1 MEEPGQRAGRRGVP
15 SEDGLRRL
23 IAAWASDVQPGVPA
37 EEDAE
42 APALDG
48 RLLQCVIGGGAFA
61 FPLAAVTEVVPYAPP
76 RRLPGQPV
84 EAGVTMLRGE
94 PLPTLDAAA
103 RMGMDVDDTAGR
115 MVVLATGGGPCAVV
129 VSDTGDIVE
138 VDPERLSP
146 PPAGAGAS
154 GFVLAL
160 VEIAGE
166 LVAVLDPERL
176 CRR

>member
-1 MEEPGQRAGRRGVP
+1 MEERRQRAGRRGVP
-15 SEDGLRRL
+15 SEEGLRRL
-23 IAAWASDVQPGVPA
+23 IAAWASDVQAGVPA
-37 EEDAE
+37 DDEGE
-42 APALDG
+42 AAPLDG

-103 RMGMDVDDTAGR
+103 RMGMRVDEAAGR
-115 MVVLATGGGPCAVV
+115 MVVLATRDGPCAVV
-129 VSDTGDIVE
+129 VSETGEIAE
-138 VDPERLSP
+138 VDPERLTP

-154 GFVLAL
+154 EYVVAL
-160 VEIAGE
+160 VEIGGE